1 MDFLTRSL
9 RIRVARLEH
18 RMTLCQARLRDLEA
32 AVLRAQ
38 EAPPPTYLEAVS
50 RFPDSGHPSVT
61 RCFEPRHF
69 TAIVKSILL

>member
-50 RFPDSGHPSVT
+50 RCELISGLRAPK
-61 RCFEPRHF
+61 CDQMF
-69 TAIVKSILL
+69 